1 MPWPLSQLWRLAV
14 TASALSLVLQAV
26 PATQA
31 VPEPVLTVLGATL
44 ATTGIPGW
52 AVIATL
58 AGAGSALLV
67 AVWHRAA
74 RPRPR
79 ARDLLTVV
87 DGQRPYRRDLHAEL
101 VVDRRGYLFSRRV
114 LFTAS
119 GLPWRQ
125 LRGLPRDYGER
136 FVRPV
141 AVHTEAGRTWWIVGN
156 EFYRVNAAYSIE
168 TVDAIVEALRWRRRP
183 RLDVGVP
190 DGTPERVETFLSTC
204 RPSLGRHNGLV
215 CVRCRVI
222 IDARDASAARL
233 WTEVGLRTVDVQ
245 LLCGSCAG
253 VAAPAARTS

>member
-1 MPWPLSQLWRLAV
+1 MPWPLPHLWRVAV
-14 TASALSLVLQAV
+14 TASALALALQAV
-26 PATQA
+26 PAPHA
-31 VPEPVLTVLGATL
+31 VLGPVATVVGGAL
-44 ATTGIPGW
+44 ATAGIPGW

-58 AGAGSALLV
+58 AGAGAAALV
-67 AVWHRAA
+67 AVWQRAA

-79 ARDLLTVV
+79 RQDLLTVV
-87 DGQRPYRRDLHAEL
+87 DSQRPYRRDLHAEL
-101 VVDRRGYLFSRRV
+101 VVDRRGYLFARRV

-156 EFYRVNAAYSIE
+156 EFYRVNAAYSLE
-168 TVDAIVEALRWRRRP
+168 TVEAIVEALRWRRRP

-215 CVRCRVI
+215 CVRCRST

-253 VAAPAARTS
+253 VTVPAVRTS